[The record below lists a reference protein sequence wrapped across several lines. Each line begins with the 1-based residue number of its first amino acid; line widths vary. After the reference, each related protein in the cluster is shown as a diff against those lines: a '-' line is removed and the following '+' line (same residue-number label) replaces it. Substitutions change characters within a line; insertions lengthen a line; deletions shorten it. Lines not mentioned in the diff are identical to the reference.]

1 MKELKDRLNGD
12 LIQILFNI
20 VIIGVF
26 SIVDKWLLFSY
37 GSWGLAAVFEILMLL
52 MCCLLAINV
61 YSCMLGLSGKKKESN
76 EEEKQMYALLYR
88 QMKKLEN
95 QIPQIVYKTT
105 EKILDEQQLE
115 INKQMEELKI
125 NQLRSVKAL
134 LNKMEQ
140 TQSTSLAEEPV
151 TEAET
156 PVPQAETPVTEA
168 KEPVIQEVKEE
179 MPAVASVAITDDPN
193 RELSAD
199 EIALLFAEANS

>member
-1 MKELKDRLNGD
+1 
-12 LIQILFNI
+12 
-20 VIIGVF
+20 
-26 SIVDKWLLFSY
+26 
-37 GSWGLAAVFEILMLL
+37 
-52 MCCLLAINV
+52 
-61 YSCMLGLSGKKKESN
+61 
-76 EEEKQMYALLYR
+76 
-88 QMKKLEN
+88 
-95 QIPQIVYKTT
+95 
-105 EKILDEQQLE
+105 
-115 INKQMEELKI
+115 MEELKI